1 MGMGEDSDVRSPG
14 VIRVLRAEQHTV
26 KRMEEGGGA
35 NIWDAPKVPRVR
47 QSIA

>member
-1 MGMGEDSDVRSPG
+1 MGEDSDARNPG
-14 VIRVLRAEQHTV
+14 VIKVPRAEQHTV

-35 NIWDAPKVPRVR
+35 SIWDALKVQRVG